1 MYYYIKVYGFS
12 ADFPI
17 FPVGAAICRPPERA
31 SVPHNISAQR
41 AEYNRGNAVVITPR
55 RGGNLPPAK
64 TATPF
69 SLKFPRLRGIQSRH
83 RRATTFL
90 IAIIF
95 GLQIDLIAAAG
106 CTSFRK
112 EGDRRE
118 AVVEDSSTAQAIY
131 NLCRRHPN
139 FKRLMLILTLLH
151 TVAPL
156 VRERLW
162 RSRTLHRSQANGPP
176 LFEERY
182 SLRLNFSVF
191 CVIRL

>member
-1 MYYYIKVYGFS
+1 MQCRFFYAKTYRFPCGF
-12 ADFPI
+12 P
-17 FPVGAAICRPPERA
+17 
-31 SVPHNISAQR
+31 
-41 AEYNRGNAVVITPR
+41 NRSR

-64 TATPF
+64 MR
-69 SLKFPRLRGIQSRH
+69 SI
-83 RRATTFL
+83 FL
-90 IAIIF
+90 NLSAF
-95 GLQIDLIAAAG
+95 TRNTIAAKPRNKPFGSDCFQGTNASNFRRRH
-106 CTSFRK
+106 TSFRK

-118 AVVEDSSTAQAIY
+118 AVVEDSLS
-131 NLCRRHPN
+131 R
-139 FKRLMLILTLLH
+139 KRFIICAEGTRILNGLPLILASLH

-191 CVIRL
+191 VF

>member
-1 MYYYIKVYGFS
+1 MGFCCQLLAVS
-12 ADFPI
+12 ARRSRATSRL
-17 FPVGAAICRPPERA
+17 AAIVSKVQMRR
-31 SVPHNISAQR
+31 ISA
-41 AEYNRGNAVVITPR
+41 V
-55 RGGNLPPAK
+55 
-64 TATPF
+64 
-69 SLKFPRLRGIQSRH
+69 
-83 RRATTFL
+83 
-90 IAIIF
+90 
-95 GLQIDLIAAAG
+95 G
-106 CTSFRK
+106 CTSGRM
-112 EGDRRE
+112 EGDRRK
-118 AVVEDSSTAQAIY
+118 AVVEDSLTAQAIY
-131 NLCRRHPN
+131 NLCRRRHPN